1 MKFDQ
6 AQFYR
11 ARADAERATAERTPL
26 QHERIRHLRSAE
38 VWDAMAEK
46 VELTLTLK
54 ARNQNAKR
62 REKME
67 RPPSRSRVNR
77 LVQQG

>member
-1 MKFDQ
+1 MKLDQ

-11 ARADAERATAERTPL
+11 ARADAERAAAEQTLL

-46 VELTLTLK
+46 VELTLILK
-54 ARNQNAKR
+54 ARNQRARR
-62 REKME
+62 REKFDA
-67 RPPSRSRVNR
+67 PPPRSRV
-77 LVQQG
+77 